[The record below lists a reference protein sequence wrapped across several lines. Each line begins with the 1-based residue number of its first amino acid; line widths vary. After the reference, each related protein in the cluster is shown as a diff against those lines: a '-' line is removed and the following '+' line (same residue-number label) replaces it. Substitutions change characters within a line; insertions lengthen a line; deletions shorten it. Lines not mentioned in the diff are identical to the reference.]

1 MPVSSGRWLS
11 SSVNA
16 SRPPA
21 EAPTPTMGGELPSA
35 RFPAAGCTI
44 ATAET
49 GLTAAVEVFPGGVVR
64 RFGRGESGA
73 RGERATSP
81 GRRLPVFFAKR
92 HHYLSPRDERASS
105 LEREPDQQS
114 TLRATFAPASAP
126 APYPRGW
133 RPANCLNCNAV
144 AISQGGPAGIQPP
157 SIGSGTCEQVLDD
170 FADLHELIQTG
181 RLGDEL

>member
-35 RFPAAGCTI
+35 RFPAAGRTI

-64 RFGRGESGA
+64 RFGLGESGA
-73 RGERATSP
+73 RGEHAISP

-92 HHYLSPRDERASS
+92 HHYLSRRDERASS

-114 TLRATFAPASAP
+114 TLRATFAPVSAP
-126 APYPRGW
+126 AQIRVRKGHGACSVGRAPVPVTMPVRPGEKGNGGVW
-133 RPANCLNCNAV
+133 QRRPAVVGQARSRVLHV
-144 AISQGGPAGIQPP
+144 RPTRPAP
-157 SIGSGTCEQVLDD
+157 
-170 FADLHELIQTG
+170 
-181 RLGDEL
+181 